1 MTFQASS
8 QRTGRLTCRLFR
20 ALAIWVALSAV
31 SLFAQFS
38 TGTILGTVR
47 DNTGAVIPGVT
58 VTARNTGTGLTRT
71 TLSNEDGSYRFPQLP
86 VGTYEV
92 RSEQQGF
99 TTEVRSGVTLAV
111 GQEAVLDFALKV
123 GAVAE
128 TVEVTGEAPLVN
140 TTTSALGGLVNE
152 DKIQDLPLNGRNY
165 IDLSL
170 LQAGVSQQRAAIGTA
185 MTGASGTL
193 YSSNGA
199 PARSNSYFLD
209 GAPMVNISG
218 ASASSVANTSLG
230 LGGTR
235 EFKVVTNAFS
245 AEYGMSMGSVMTIVS
260 KGGTN
265 DFHGEQFEYLR
276 NSALDAANFF
286 DPTPIVQPGK
296 RISALRRNQFGGGFG
311 GPIRKDKTFFYATYE
326 GLIQRAGLPQI
337 LNDFP
342 ANCFDPATRK
352 LLASG
357 NPCAT
362 STLPGAPPAGSVA
375 PVVQPFLQLFP
386 YPNLPNSRFGYVFRS
401 TVDEHYGQIRLDN
414 NFSAGDS
421 VFGRYTIDN
430 TNADNPFNWPQ
441 VVNRIRSRPQFLTLS
456 HTHIFSPVFL
466 NNARASYSR
475 TIIDNRTI
483 NPPELGLPSSYCPG
497 VGGPC
502 ISSNSIPGTSLVC
515 SPLYASSSGE
525 PRGCV
530 HMGPLNIVGVSA
542 FSLEDGGSDPTQ
554 ATQNIFTYSDDMFYT
569 KGSHA
574 MKFGT
579 LINRYQQN
587 LLIFSGIPGSASFLS
602 IPNFFAGLM
611 NSFILQD
618 PEHNFEAGH
627 WRTTTLG
634 FYFQDDVRLASR
646 LTLNLGLRYEFNTV
660 PREAHGMSAG
670 LLHPGTTDRWTSYV
684 LGPPFR
690 NATLRNFGPRVG
702 FAWDIFGNNKT
713 ALRGGFAR
721 LFDIANIG
729 SAFSQPTQYPP
740 FSLRVA
746 VTAPST
752 TSQIPLTLPL
762 QVPSNYSPQLT
773 LIDYY
778 VNQPQMY
785 QYNLSLERQ
794 LPWNQV
800 LSIAYGGSRGLHLW
814 QRTDGKPKSPM
825 PGSKNMW
832 ALQGHKLFTLAHQNP
847 NFASITFLTT
857 NADSHYNSLQVG
869 LTKRMSHGI
878 QFQSSYT
885 WAKNIDDFQGLAGAE
900 GSAAN
905 PFDQTASRGPA
916 VFDLTHNWRFNL
928 VYRVPRFRQGTV
940 VGSILGGWGIS
951 GIEAWNSGYPVN
963 VQMTTNPS
971 GSGVNNTGADR
982 PSVNP
987 NFTGNLYPKTIA
999 RWFDP
1004 AAFISPPPINTPDGP
1019 VGVFGNVGRNVL
1031 RGPSFANTD
1040 LSLSREISVRALG
1053 EQGKTEFRFE
1063 VFNIFNH
1070 PNFGLP
1076 AASGPYN
1083 GTSVAATAGQIS
1095 TTVGD
1100 SRRIQLALKL
1110 LF

>member
-1 MTFQASS
+1 MASRIWT
-8 QRTGRLTCRLFR
+8 QRTGRLF
-20 ALAIWVALSAV
+20 LAFAISIAVTPV

-47 DNTGAVIPGVT
+47 DNTGGVIPGVS
-58 VTARNTGTGLTRT
+58 VTTRNTGTGLTRT
-71 TLSNEDGSYRFPQLP
+71 TTSNEDGSYRFPGLP
-86 VGTYEV
+86 VGAYEV

-128 TVEVTGEAPLVN
+128 TVEVSAEAPLVN

-152 DKIQDLPLNGRNY
+152 DKIQDLPLNGRSY

-170 LQAGVSQQRAAIGTA
+170 MQAGVTQQRAPIGTPS
-185 MTGASGTL
+185 TGATGTL

-199 PARSNSYFLD
+199 PARSNSYLLD
-209 GAPMVNISG
+209 GAPMLNISG

-230 LGGTR
+230 LSGTR

-265 DFHGEQFEYLR
+265 DFHGELFEYLR

-286 DPTPIVQPGK
+286 DPTAIIQPGK
-296 RISALRRNQFGGGFG
+296 RITALRRNQFGGGFG

-326 GLIQRAGLPQI
+326 ALIQRAGQSQV

-352 LLASG
+352 LLATG

-362 STLPGAPPAGSVA
+362 STLPGAPPIGTVA
-375 PVVQPFLQLFP
+375 PVVQPFLQLYP
-386 YPNLPNSRFGYVFRS
+386 YPNLPNNRFGYVFRS
-401 TVDEHYGQIRLDN
+401 PIDEHYGQIRLDN
-414 NFSAGDS
+414 NFPAGDS
-421 VFGRYTIDN
+421 FFSRYTIDN
-430 TNADNPFNWPQ
+430 TNTDNPFNWPQ
-441 VVNRIRSRPQFLTLS
+441 IVNRIRSRPQFLTLS
-456 HTHIFSPVFL
+456 HTHIFSPAFL

-483 NPPELGLPSSYCPG
+483 TPELGLPSSNCPE
-497 VGGPC
+497 VNGPC
-502 ISSNSIPGTSLVC
+502 ISSNSIPGTSFVC
-515 SPLYASSSGE
+515 SPVYASLSGE
-525 PRGCV
+525 PRGCL
-530 HMGPLNIVGVSA
+530 HMGVLNIVGVTT
-542 FSLEDGGSDPTQ
+542 FSHEAGGTDPSNDV
-554 ATQNIFTYSDDMFYT
+554 QNIFTYSDDMFYT
-569 KGSHA
+569 KGTHA
-574 MKFGT
+574 LKFGT
-579 LINRYQQN
+579 LVNRYQQN
-587 LLIFSGIPGSASFLS
+587 VISFLSRPGTASFLT
-602 IPNFFAGLM
+602 IPNFFAGLA
-611 NSFILQD
+611 NTFSLLD
-618 PEHNFEAGH
+618 PAHNNELRY
-627 WRTTTLG
+627 WRYTTLG
-634 FYFQDDVRLASR
+634 FYFQDDIRLASR

-660 PREAHGMSAG
+660 PREAHGANSAM
-670 LLHPGTTDRWTSYV
+670 LHPGTTDTVASAV
-684 LGPPFR
+684 VGPPFR

-729 SAFSQPTQYPP
+729 SAFVNLPIYLP
-740 FSLRVA
+740 FA
-746 VTAPST
+746 QQFTVTAPSAT
-752 TSQIPLTLPL
+752 NQLPLTLPL
-762 QVPSNYSPQLT
+762 QVPPTYTPQLG

-778 VNQPQMY
+778 VKQPQMY
-785 QYNLSLERQ
+785 QYNLSVERQ

-800 LSIAYGGSRGLHLW
+800 LSIAYAGSRGLHLW
-814 QRTDGKPKSPM
+814 QRQDANPKSPM
-825 PGSKNMW
+825 PGSVNSW
-832 ALQGHKLFTLAHQNP
+832 PLPGNKLFTAAHQNP
-847 NFASITFLTT
+847 NFASITLISPT
-857 NADSHYNSLQVG
+857 ADSHYNSLQVG
-869 LTKRMSHGI
+869 LTKRVSHGL

-885 WAKNIDDFQGLAGAE
+885 WAKNMDDFQGIGGQE
-900 GSAAN
+900 GSLAN
-905 PFDQTASRGPA
+905 PYNRAADRGPA
-916 VFDLTHNWRFNL
+916 VFDIPHNWRFNM
-928 VYRVPRFRQGTV
+928 VYRVPSFRQGTI
-940 VGSILGGWGIS
+940 VGSILSDWGIS
-951 GIEAWNSGYPVN
+951 AIEAWNSGYPVN
-963 VQMTTNPS
+963 VTMTTNPS
-971 GSGVNNTGADR
+971 GSGINNTGTDR

-987 NFTGNLYPKTIA
+987 NFTGNRYPKTIL

-1004 AAFISPPPINTPDGP
+1004 AAFISPPPISTPDGP

-1040 LSLSREISVRALG
+1040 LSLSKELPVRVLG
-1053 EQGKTEFRFE
+1053 DQGKTQFRFE

-1076 AASGPYN
+1076 AGAGPYN